1 MTRPA
6 AKGWCPGAYHPMISG
21 DGLIVRVRPHMMRLT
36 YEQALGLCDLATIYG
51 SGLIDLTSRANLQI
65 RGVRPSD
72 HEALL
77 AGLLDIGL
85 LNDNPDLEGRRNI
98 LMTPLWRKGDINV
111 QIAHDLTQRL
121 ADFPQ
126 LPAKMGFAID
136 AGPAPILQGDSADF
150 RIEHA
155 ATGDLILRA
164 DGATTGRAITLDT
177 AISALIDMAQWFC
190 DTGGPQ
196 NRRMAKHVAKVPL
209 PDTWQSLS
217 PASPAAKPD
226 PGPIAQGHAY
236 GVAFGQIEAQAL
248 KSLLQTSQATAM
260 RVTPWRLFLLENAT
274 APLETGFISHAADPL
289 LRMDAFPGAPF
300 CASASVDTRG
310 LARRLA
316 RAASGPVH
324 VSGCAKGCARP
335 RNCETTLVGRDGKFD
350 LVRNGLPWD
359 EPDQFNLDPDTLPD
373 RIGDL

>member
-21 DGLIVRVRPHMMRLT
+21 DGLIVRVRPQMMRLT
-36 YEQALGLCDLATIYG
+36 RTQALGLCDLATTYG

-77 AGLLDIGL
+77 ARLLELGL
-85 LNDNPDLEGRRNI
+85 LNDDPDLEGRRNI
-98 LMTPLWRKGDINV
+98 LVTPLWHHGDVNAH
-111 QIAHDLTQRL
+111 IAHDLIQRL

-136 AGPAPILQGDSADF
+136 AGPTPILQGDSADF
-150 RIEHA
+150 RIERA
-155 ATGDLILRA
+155 ATGNLILRA
-164 DGATTGRAITLDT
+164 DGATAGRKITQDT
-177 AISALIDMAQWFC
+177 AISALIEMAQWFC
-190 DTGGPQ
+190 DTGGAK
-196 NRRMAKHVAKVPL
+196 NRRMTKHVTKVPL
-209 PDTWQSLS
+209 PDTWQNLE
-217 PASPAAKPD
+217 PASAAKKPT
-226 PGPIAQGHAY
+226 PGPMAQGHAY

-248 KSLLQTSQATAM
+248 TSLLLASQATAL
-260 RVTPWRLFLLENAT
+260 RVTPWRLFILENAT
-274 APLETGFISHAADPL
+274 HPETTSFISHDADPL
-289 LRMDAFPGAPF
+289 LRMDACPGAPF
-300 CASASVDTRG
+300 CESASVDTRG
-310 LARRLA
+310 LARKLA
-316 RAASGPVH
+316 RADFGPVH

-335 RNCETTLVGRDGKFD
+335 RICETTLVGRDGKFD